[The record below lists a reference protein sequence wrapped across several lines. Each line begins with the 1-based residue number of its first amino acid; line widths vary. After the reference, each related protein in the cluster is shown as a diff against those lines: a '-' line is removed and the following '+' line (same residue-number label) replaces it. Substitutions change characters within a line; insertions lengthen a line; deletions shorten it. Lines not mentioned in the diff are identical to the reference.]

1 MSRLSLQGWLILLA
15 LTLLSSSGC
24 SRSTSTPTSPTT
36 QTPPASPR
44 LKVVA
49 TFLPM
54 YWFTKAVAGDLAKVD
69 VLIPPGVEVHE
80 YQTKPK
86 DVQAIAEADL
96 IVKNGLG
103 LEQFLQDTLKNAQ
116 NPQRKE
122 IDASTGI
129 QPLQEVSPVVK
140 TGSEAE
146 EHHDHDHA
154 SGNPHVWLDPILAI
168 KQVQNIRDGL
178 IAADPTN
185 KATYEANAANYI
197 QQLQE
202 LDRQFKQT
210 LQPYPNCTFITFHD
224 AYPYLAK
231 RYQLQQMAVVEIPED
246 RLSPGDIAKT
256 IATVK
261 KYKVKALFGE
271 PGVDNKLL
279 SSLSKDLNLTL
290 RTLDSLESGT
300 LEPQHYFTAMKANL
314 QTIESACR

>member
-1 MSRLSLQGWLILLA
+1 MSRFGLKNLLFLLL
-15 LTLLSSSGC
+15 LTLVPSSGC
-24 SRSTSTPTSPTT
+24 DRSTSTSSSPTSP
-36 QTPPASPR
+36 QV
-44 LKVVA
+44 KVVA

-54 YWFTKAVAGDLAKVD
+54 YWFTKAVAGDLAKVE
-69 VLIPPGVEVHE
+69 VLVPPGTEIHE
-80 YQTKPK
+80 YQAKPK

-103 LEQFLQDTLKNAQ
+103 LEEFLQDTLKNAQ
-116 NPQRKE
+116 NAKLKQ
-122 IDASTGI
+122 IDASNGI
-129 QPLQEVSPVVK
+129 QPLQEVSPLVK
-140 TGSEAE
+140 AE
-146 EHHDHDHA
+146 QQDHDHHA
-154 SGNPHVWLDPILAI
+154 SGNPHVWLDPVLAI

-185 KATYEANAANYI
+185 KATYEANATTYI

-210 LQPYPNCTFITFHD
+210 LQPYSNCTFVTFHD

-231 RYQLQQMAVVEIPED
+231 RYQLQQVAVVEIPED
-246 RLSPGDIAKT
+246 QLSPGDIAKT

-290 RTLDSLESGT
+290 RSLDSLESGT
-300 LEPQHYFTAMKANL
+300 LDPQHYFTAMKGNL
-314 QTIESACR
+314 QTIKSACR